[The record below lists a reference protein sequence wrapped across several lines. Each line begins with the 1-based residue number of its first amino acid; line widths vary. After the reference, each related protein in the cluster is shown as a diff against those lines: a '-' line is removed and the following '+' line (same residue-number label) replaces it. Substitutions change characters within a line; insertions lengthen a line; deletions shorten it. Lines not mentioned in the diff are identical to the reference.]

1 MFSFIAVRL
10 RLLASH
16 KTVTKTLTFC
26 SPSTMNFIISIH
38 LIFLPY
44 LKNLGPT
51 SHNKT
56 LPNSSFPRAF
66 PISRAGKG
74 VVGGGGGKGVEERL
88 FTVLL
93 VPTVLSMAALLPQPQ
108 TLSFLIPGRPASCQ
122 IHAGCPLKKKIPD
135 TSFPARVFCRPNGGS
150 R

>member
-38 LIFLPY
+38 LIFPPY

-66 PISRAGKG
+66 PIATAGKG